1 MRIVNRRF
9 VGIVVALL
17 VGMLFLV
24 PAAFAAPPTADEAKL
39 AKMVNAG
46 RDQAGLK
53 SLALNPTLCDAAQ
66 KQALTRSIYVKSLAT
81 KGISNTNLVQVTVF
95 ANSIESAAR
104 ALTAT
109 SARTMQAQH
118 KEFGLAYRNGRAV
131 VIFSGSSINP
141 VVTIPNHCK
150 PPATQPPAPTPVPV
164 PKPPAP
170 TPPTPAPTPP
180 TPAPTPPTP
189 APTPPAPAPT
199 PGLNADEARMFEL
212 VNQERV
218 KNGLRP
224 YQIDMELVKVARVK
238 AKDMVDRN
246 YFAHHSPTYGSPF
259 EMMKKFG
266 ITYRTAGENLAG
278 ASDVER
284 AHVNLM
290 NSPGHRAN
298 ILHANFTKIGI
309 GVVQGSPYGK
319 IFVQLFTG

>member
-9 VGIVVALL
+9 VGIVIALL

-24 PAAFAAPPTADEAKL
+24 PTAFAAPPTADEAKL
-39 AKMVNAG
+39 AKMVNAA
-46 RDQAGLK
+46 REQAGLK
-53 SLALNPTLCDAAQ
+53 PLALNATLCDAAQ

-81 KGISNTNLVQVTVF
+81 KGISSTNLVQVTVF

-104 ALTAT
+104 ALSAT

-118 KEFGLAYRNGRAV
+118 EEFGLAYRNGRAV
-131 VIFSGSSINP
+131 VIFGGSSTNP
-141 VVTIPNHCK
+141 VVTIPNPCK
-150 PPATQPPAPTPVPV
+150 PPVAQPPAPTPTPT
-164 PKPPAP
+164 PTPPAP
-170 TPPTPAPTPP
+170 TPTLTPTP
-180 TPAPTPPTP
+180 
-189 APTPPAPAPT
+189 PAPT

-238 AKDMVDRN
+238 AKEMVDRN
-246 YFAHHSPTYGSPF
+246 YFAHQSPTYGSPF

-278 ASDVER
+278 APDVER

-298 ILHANFTKIGI
+298 ILNANFTKIGI

-319 IFVQLFTG
+319 MFVQLFTG